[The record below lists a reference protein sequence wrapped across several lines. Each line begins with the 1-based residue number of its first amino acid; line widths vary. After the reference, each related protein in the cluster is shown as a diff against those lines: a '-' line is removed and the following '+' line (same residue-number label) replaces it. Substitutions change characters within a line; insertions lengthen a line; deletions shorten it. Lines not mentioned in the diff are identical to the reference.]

1 MLPVTPAGQRG
12 SPARPARTGAVGRPS
27 LASAVRAHTR
37 PAVNSARRRGSAVRT
52 SASSAGKSPGPGS
65 GSGPRDSATAAAAG
79 RRSAITAGCPLALS
93 IAGRLLRGLLRAQR
107 HPDRVRLGRARVAP
121 GMRLVAAEV
130 QRAPG
135 PHLEQLPGYG
145 ELEQAVGDVDELLA
159 GMLHGLAPAGRAGG
173 HGCPRPG

>member
-27 LASAVRAHTR
+27 LARAVRAHAR
-37 PAVNSARRRGSAVRT
+37 PAVNSVRRRGSAVRT
-52 SASSAGKSPGPGS
+52 SASSAGKSPASGS

-79 RRSAITAGCPLALS
+79 RMSVITGACS
-93 IAGRLLRGLLRAQR
+93 YRGALLRAQR

-130 QRAPG
+130 QRAPD
-135 PHLEQLPGYG
+135 PYLVQLPGHG
-145 ELEQAVGDVDELLA
+145 ELEQAVGDVDEFLA
-159 GMLHGLAPAGRAGG
+159 GVLHGFAPAGRAGG
-173 HGCPRPG
+173 HGRPRSSEQEPT